1 MVHIAVRSCVC
12 HSPYLGFSLCPYN
25 TLTEGAKYRSRPST
39 FLLDPDKMSD
49 ASTAFTIDT
58 PLLPTQ
64 CSLVELNW
72 AGGTPPYNITVGTFE
87 RILANYPSIT
97 STSTTWLANVTA
109 GAALALFGTDADGN
123 LGNSDLFIMGQGTN
137 DSCLQHNKKALG
149 VGAIAGIAAAG
160 AVVCIAALA
169 FLVWICRRGRRGD
182 WNRRERGKSFSRPHC
197 SAPRRTSI

>member
-1 MVHIAVRSCVC
+1 
-12 HSPYLGFSLCPYN
+12 
-25 TLTEGAKYRSRPST
+25 
-39 FLLDPDKMSD
+39 MSD

-149 VGAIAGIAAAG
+149 VGVIAGIAAAG

-182 WNRRERGKSFSRPHC
+182 WNRRERGKSFSRPH
-197 SAPRRTSI
+197 SALLDARRSDITVSSGPQWVLSRSGTTAALQQSDDAAARASHGGR